1 MADAAMMGTDE
12 KRVNLREEIM
22 PQTPHVEHHFTAGE
36 TVRDIV
42 IGMSDGLTVPFALAA
57 GLSGAVSSTTIIIT
71 AGLAEIAAGSIAMG
85 LGGYLAAR
93 SDAEHYASERL
104 REQQEIKEKT
114 DAEKAEVMEVFTS
127 YGLTEV
133 ESAPIVEAL
142 SKRPQAWIDFMMRFE
157 LGLEAPDPKR
167 AFTSALTIAGSYIV
181 GGLIPLSPYFFFSP
195 ASKALF
201 ISIIAT
207 LLALLVFGYI
217 KGQFTGTRPFRSAL
231 QTALI
236 GGVAAAAA
244 FLIAR
249 FISR

>member
-1 MADAAMMGTDE
+1 
-12 KRVNLREEIM
+12 M
-22 PQTPHVEHHFTAGE
+22 PQTPHVERHFTAGE

-93 SDAEHYASERL
+93 SDAEHYDSERI

-114 DAEKAEVMEVFTS
+114 EAEKAEVMDVFVS
-127 YGLTEV
+127 YGLTEA
-133 ESAPIVEAL
+133 ESAPIVDAL
-142 SKRPQAWIDFMMRFE
+142 SKRPDAWIDFMMRFE
-157 LGLEAPDPKR
+157 LGLEKPDPKR
-167 AFTSALTIAGSYIV
+167 AFTSALTIAASYIV

-195 ASKALF
+195 ASTALL

-217 KGQFTGTRPFRSAL
+217 KGRFTGARPFRSAV

-236 GGVAAAAA
+236 GGLAAAAA

-249 FISR
+249 LISS